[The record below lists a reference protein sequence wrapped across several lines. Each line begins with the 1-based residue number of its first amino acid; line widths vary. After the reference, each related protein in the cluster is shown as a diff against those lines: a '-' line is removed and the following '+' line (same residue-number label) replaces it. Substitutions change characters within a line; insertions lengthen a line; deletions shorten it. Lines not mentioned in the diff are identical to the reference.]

1 MYTSSFLTPKDYNL
15 HFRHITHRGLIT
27 RVRMNESNKQCR
39 FCGAQTEH
47 ILHLGGCPTVIKIL
61 RPFLKLTGQ
70 RRFKYTDILFAF
82 PDAETEGIKN
92 IIILAWKFII
102 RHFYQDSL
110 TPVAFTDCKVI
121 SKLILGRFAELAL
134 GWSQRIKRRIYT
146 NACSGASAI
155 NTQKCSR
162 MSLPLATISLRGD
175 LIYEPATLDL
185 LKKYDLHRYIPHPRR
200 IT

>member
-1 MYTSSFLTPKDYNL
+1 M
-15 HFRHITHRGLIT
+15 
-27 RVRMNESNKQCR
+27 
-39 FCGAQTEH
+39 
-47 ILHLGGCPTVIKIL
+47 
-61 RPFLKLTGQ
+61 TGQ
-70 RRFKYTDILFAF
+70 RRLKCTDILFAL
-82 PDAETEGIKN
+82 PDAESEGIKN

-102 RHFYQDSL
+102 RHFYENCL
-110 TPVAFTDCKVI
+110 TPVAFTDCKSI

-134 GWSQRIKRRIYT
+134 GWSQQIKRRIFT

-155 NTQKCSR
+155 NIQKCSR
-162 MSLPLATISLRGD
+162 MLLPLATISPRGD